1 MALWRETGKAGLA
14 LCARLAAR
22 SGLRASVASSQQ
34 HQQRDFV
41 KLPDLSQAANAIGTF
56 LDGKVAEAKYIHP
69 YMFKQAEFVGEDYN
83 GNKYYEIKKGVLYGR
98 HRWFVPKDLYDYSPA
113 SVPPEWHGWL
123 HNVSPKA
130 TPCPPLPLLSL
141 CRVLHQRELTSHS
154 SSFFLIFLVMQ
165 RPDQQRCSFEGEVLG
180 AIVQNR
186 RKALH
191 VLGLST

>member
-56 LDGKVAEAKYIHP
+56 LDGKVMEAKYIHP

-98 HRWFVPKDLYDYSPA
+98 HRWFVPPDIFEYSPA

-123 HNVSPKA
+123 HNINNDAPSRVKFIEPSYKTEATTYKYLGYQPKGSYRKKLEFGRKRNWKKYQA
-130 TPCPPLPLLSL
+130 WTPPS
-141 CRVLHQRELTSHS
+141 
-154 SSFFLIFLVMQ
+154 
-165 RPDQQRCSFEGEVLG
+165 
-180 AIVQNR
+180 A
-186 RKALH
+186 
-191 VLGLST
+191 